1 MATAECSA
9 SGSPPLEGG
18 ASSLPSDPAKRHRK
32 IIVTHASFFIVA
44 TEGVRLAEESDC
56 EEQPEE
62 YFTDYDDE
70 YDDDLSYGSGKWKR
84 RKCKSGSRST
94 SSYKKPKVTQGL
106 VKVSSQRRDL
116 KTKANIQS
124 CASAQKENTERRLQE
139 KGLQR
144 FGYGIYHRRSDNAAT
159 SKPTKITAPRSYVAN
174 KPRWKSTG
182 NAEDH
187 PSALKYELRVK
198 ATTDELLRQ
207 LADLQHRDLTP
218 EDYELLLRLD
228 EKVAPKTVSRSL
240 LASFETVILE
250 SVNSLIGELCSICM
264 ERYSESQGVKTLPCN
279 HTFHSDCINM
289 WLSSASLNC
298 PLDGIPVES

>member
-9 SGSPPLEGG
+9 SGSPPLEGS
-18 ASSLPSDPAKRHRK
+18 ASSLPSDPTKRHRK
-32 IIVTHASFFIVA
+32 IIVMHASFFLVA
-44 TEGVRLAEESDC
+44 TEGVRLAEES

-62 YFTDYDDE
+62 YFTDYVDE
-70 YDDDLSYGSGKWKR
+70 YDDDLSYDSGKWKKR
-84 RKCKSGSRST
+84 RCKYSGCRST
-94 SSYKKPKVTQGL
+94 SSHKKPKITQKL

-124 CASAQKENTERRLQE
+124 CASAHKENTECRLQE

-144 FGYGIYHRRSDNAAT
+144 FGYEIYHRRSDNAAT
-159 SKPTKITAPRSYVAN
+159 TKPTKITAPRSYVAN
-174 KPRWKSTG
+174 KPRWKNTG
-182 NAEDH
+182 NTEDH
-187 PSALKYELRVK
+187 PNALKYELRVK
-198 ATTDELLRQ
+198 TTADVLLQQ

-228 EKVAPKTVSRSL
+228 DKVAPKTVSKSL
-240 LASFETVILE
+240 LASFETVILD
-250 SVNSLIGELCSICM
+250 SVSSWIGELCSICM

-279 HTFHSDCINM
+279 HTFHSDCIIM